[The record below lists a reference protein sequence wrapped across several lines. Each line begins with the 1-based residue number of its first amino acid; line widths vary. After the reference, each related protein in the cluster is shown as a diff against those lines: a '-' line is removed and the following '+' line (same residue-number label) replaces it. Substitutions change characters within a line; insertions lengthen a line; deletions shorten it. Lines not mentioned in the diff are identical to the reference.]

1 MELLS
6 DAALRLNTQASAV
19 AATVLSE
26 PVEAATRCE
35 QVTQDMRLG
44 AAGVGGINRGLVRGM
59 KAMNRAM
66 MPSVGGVGKELETA
80 GLPQSFVLAVT
91 ASKVHALEDKHD
103 GDTLLAGKILK
114 SWDREGFQAR
124 RNDERMNAANG
135 VPADRQVLTIFLPIE
150 GGKGRYQQAMA
161 RNSSAAGSPGMPHKV
176 MVAKDSASAAVI
188 DALVTAGAVPNIIVG
203 GQSLQDM
210 LAGAGAGA
218 VTDADQLAKLAALH
232 DRGVLTDDE
241 FAAQKAK
248 ILGGS

>member
-59 KAMNRAM
+59 KAMNRAV
-66 MPSVGGVGKELETA
+66 MPRVGGGGEELETA

-114 SWDREGFQAR
+114 SWDR
-124 RNDERMNAANG
+124 
-135 VPADRQVLTIFLPIE
+135 
-150 GGKGRYQQAMA
+150 
-161 RNSSAAGSPGMPHKV
+161 
-176 MVAKDSASAAVI
+176 
-188 DALVTAGAVPNIIVG
+188 
-203 GQSLQDM
+203 
-210 LAGAGAGA
+210 
-218 VTDADQLAKLAALH
+218 
-232 DRGVLTDDE
+232 
-241 FAAQKAK
+241 
-248 ILGGS
+248 